1 MNLSKISYFLMISF
15 LISHTS
21 WTKTQLPTA
30 LKIQVIDASK
40 HPVAG
45 AEVVLYTTEENYRF
59 QKNAFAKGET
69 DKKGR
74 VTFRRLQPI
83 PYFIDARNELK
94 KNDGLAAVTDSLH
107 KNKINKVVV
116 LIE

>member
-1 MNLSKISYFLMISF
+1 MNLLRISYFSVIYF

-21 WTKTQLPTA
+21 WKKTHLHTA
-30 LKIQVIDASK
+30 LKIQVIDALEQ
-40 HPVAG
+40 PVAG

-69 DKKGR
+69 DIKGR

-83 PYFIDARNELK
+83 PYFIDARNELN
-94 KNDGLAAVTDSLH
+94 KNDGLAALTDSLQ
-107 KNKINKVVV
+107 KNKINKVIV

>member
-1 MNLSKISYFLMISF
+1 MIYF

-30 LKIQVIDASK
+30 LKIQVIDAFE
-40 HPVAG
+40 HPVSS

-59 QKNAFAKGET
+59 QKNAFDKEET

-83 PYFIDARNELK
+83 PYFIDAQNELK
-94 KNDGLAAVTDSLH
+94 KNNELAALTESL
-107 KNKINKVVV
+107 KKIK
-116 LIE
+116 

>member
-1 MNLSKISYFLMISF
+1 MIYF

-21 WTKTQLPTA
+21 WTKTQLPTS
-30 LKIQVIDASK
+30 LKIQVIDASE

-45 AEVVLYTTEENYRF
+45 AEVVLYTTAENYRY

-69 DKKGR
+69 DEKGR
-74 VTFRRLQPI
+74 VTFRTLQPI

-94 KNDGLAAVTDSLH
+94 KNDGLAAVTDSLQ

-116 LIE
+116 FIE